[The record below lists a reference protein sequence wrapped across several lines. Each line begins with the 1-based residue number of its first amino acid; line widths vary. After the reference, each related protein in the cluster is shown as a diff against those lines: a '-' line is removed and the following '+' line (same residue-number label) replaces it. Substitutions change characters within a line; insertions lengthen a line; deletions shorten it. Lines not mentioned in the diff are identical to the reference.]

1 MQCFKTHLAS
11 VVAAVSRKQN
21 RNMELLDLL
30 VAAAACL
37 KKFLMGKLAREP
49 NRAQENRG

>member
-30 VAAAACL
+30 VAAACL